1 MKTTLT
7 VLVVLAILSVAIY
20 LFVSTILVRKS
31 KQSENNES
39 DDKTKDGSNDDDN
52 VVKESECLQEGIN
65 YDKETKRLVKEE
77 IKEDKEEEVYVPE
90 HCKMEKYDGHM
101 PNKYFFNIH
110 KYTSSTGKKMYCV
123 VCSAVINDENH
134 RIIVKNSYYPYLGSY
149 TITLMNRIESMFED
163 DKMSVEEFRKLGSVN
178 FTNVGEIVSS
188 F

>member
-39 DDKTKDGSNDDDN
+39 DDKTKDGSNDEN
-52 VVKESECLQEGIN
+52 IVKESECLQEGVN

-77 IKEDKEEEVYVPE
+77 IKEDKEEEVNIPE
-90 HCKMEKYDGHM
+90 HCKMEKYDEPE

-110 KYTSSTGKKMYCV
+110 KYTSSRGKEMYCV
-123 VCSAVINDENH
+123 VCSAVINNDNY
-134 RIIVKNSYYPYLGSY
+134 RIIVKNTYYPYIGSY
-149 TITLMNRIESMFED
+149 TSTLTNKIKSIFED
-163 DKMSVEEFRKLGSVN
+163 DKMSVEKFLKLGSVN
-178 FTNVGEIVSS
+178 FNNVGGIVDAL
-188 F
+188 

>member
-1 MKTTLT
+1 MKTTLI
-7 VLVVLAILSVAIY
+7 VLVVLAILSVVIY
-20 LFVSTILVRKS
+20 LFVSTILVHKS
-31 KQSENNES
+31 EQSKENVS
-39 DDKTKDGSNDDDN
+39 DDKTKDGSNDEN
-52 VVKESECLQEGIN
+52 VVKKSECLQEGVN
-65 YDKETKRLVKEE
+65 YDKERKELVKEE
-77 IKEDKEEEVYVPE
+77 IKEDKEEEVLVPE

-134 RIIVKNSYYPYLGSY
+134 KIIVKNSYYPYLGSY

-163 DKMSVEEFRKLGSVN
+163 DKMSIEEFRKLGSVN
-178 FTNVGEIVSS
+178 FTNVGEIVNS